1 MQRLPVYLVFD
12 TSASMYGAAM
22 ESAVEVSKL
31 IINQLIALQPKLG
44 IIWVSVITFSISS
57 IEKVE
62 FCSLDDFSHFEL
74 PPIGGISC
82 FGSAIDLL
90 NQIIDR
96 DCQLPISSQDGDWKP
111 IVILFSDGAFSDNWQ
126 SNPHI
131 TMLINRSTII
141 SIACGNDLDEVQLG
155 EIGSFVFHPENLSI
169 DLISS
174 FIKLTPW
181 NL

>member
-22 ESAVEVSKL
+22 ESAVEVSRL
-31 IINQLIALQPKLG
+31 IINQLIALQSKLD
-44 IIWVSVITFSISS
+44 IIWVSVITFSIKS
-57 IEKVE
+57 IEKVQ
-62 FCSLDDFSHFEL
+62 FCPLDDFSHFEL
-74 PPIGGISC
+74 QPIGGISC

-141 SIACGNDLDEVQLG
+141 SIACGNDLDEFQLG
-155 EIGSFVFHPENLSI
+155 EIGSFVFHADSLSI

-181 NL
+181 NI

>member
-22 ESAVEVSKL
+22 ESAVEVSRL
-31 IINQLIALQPKLG
+31 VVNQLIALQPRLG
-44 IIWVSVITFSISS
+44 IIWVSAITFSTKSV
-57 IEKVE
+57 EKVKL
-62 FCSLDDFSHFEL
+62 CTLDDFSSVEL
-74 PPIGGISC
+74 QPIGGISC

-141 SIACGNDLDEVQLG
+141 SIACGNDLDEFQLG